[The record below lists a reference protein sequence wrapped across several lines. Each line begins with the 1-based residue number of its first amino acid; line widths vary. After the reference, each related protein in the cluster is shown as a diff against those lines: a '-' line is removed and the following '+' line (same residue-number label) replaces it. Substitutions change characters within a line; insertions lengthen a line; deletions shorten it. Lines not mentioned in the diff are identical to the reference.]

1 MLAAVSSL
9 CAIGF
14 TVPLLF
20 ANTLFGSRSSAYGA
34 DTLGLLLAS
43 VIAGT
48 LGVTTLRYLTRPK

>member
-1 MLAAVSSL
+1 
-9 CAIGF
+9 
-14 TVPLLF
+14 VPLLF